1 LINLLT
7 NAIKF
12 SNEDDVVNVIV
23 KTKVIGKNKKMVSI
37 SVIDFGLGISEAD

>member
-1 LINLLT
+1 MINLLT

-12 SNEDDVVNVIV
+12 SNEDDVVDVIV
-23 KTKVIGKNKKMVSI
+23 KTKVFGTNKKRVSI